1 MVQKRPR
8 SRIQQVYSL
17 IGSQIKSVRK
27 KKDVSQ
33 EDLAK
38 RAGLTRPS
46 IVLIEN
52 GRQRLPIDRLYNIAK
67 ALETTPDQL
76 LPEIK
81 DVFNEGIITN
91 SETAPLFVH
100 GGNDL
105 KPKDEKHIRE
115 LLKEIRKGNK
125 KK

>member
-1 MVQKRPR
+1 MAQKRPR
-8 SRIQQVYSL
+8 LRIQRVYSL
-17 IGSQIKSVRK
+17 IGAQIKALREK
-27 KKDVSQ
+27 KNILQ
-33 EDLAK
+33 EDLAR

-52 GRQRLPIDRLYNIAK
+52 GSQRLPIDRLYSIAK
-67 ALETTPDQL
+67 ALEITPSQL

-81 DVFNEGIITN
+81 DVFNEGVITN

-115 LLKEIRKGNK
+115 LLTEVRKGNK